1 MTCICD
7 TRVCISQEFMETWR
21 PELKLF
27 VMIVDNGTMSAKRQ
41 ILNSWK
47 LVSSAPHCYDG

>member
-27 VMIVDNGTMSAKRQ
+27 VMIVDN
-41 ILNSWK
+41 W
-47 LVSSAPHCYDG
+47 LVHSLQKDKF